1 MHPVGRVGYRRRGK
15 GGQIRSSLPRGS
27 HLILVLAGAASLS
40 GPAVQT
46 GACLLLRGG
55 TAPGLSSFCLW
66 KQREVPV
73 ALSSLRDSTLFSAAS
88 FSISEMNVLLCH
100 PHSCQHARLSFVT
113 SCTPTEQKSWK
124 KPWKT
129 FPSKQASQI
138 RACLSPGHR
147 TVSRQKQAWLGVTRA
162 THTPS
167 ERIFKSEIFLR

>member
-1 MHPVGRVGYRRRGK
+1 MQLVGRVGCWSRGK

-27 HLILVLAGAASLS
+27 HLILVLAGAACLS

-55 TAPGLSSFCLW
+55 TAPGLSSCCLW
-66 KQREVPV
+66 KQREVSV

-88 FSISEMNVLLCH
+88 FSISEMNTPLC
-100 PHSCQHARLSFVT
+100 PLHSCQHARLSFVT

-138 RACLSPGHR
+138 RACLSPGRR
-147 TVSRQKQAWLGVTRA
+147 TVSRQKQAWLRVARA

-167 ERIFKSEIFLR
+167 ERISKSEIFLR